1 MGLQGTGRSDSISVG
16 RDARG
21 RIIID
26 VTSFKDPA
34 VSLRHTFESLE
45 AAEAHGDAIA
55 LSIYYAEA
63 TNRGAYPEGL

>member
-34 VSLRHTFESLE
+34 VSLRHTFESLASVDAHCE
-45 AAEAHGDAIA
+45 DVTAAFAD
-55 LSIYYAEA
+55 EA